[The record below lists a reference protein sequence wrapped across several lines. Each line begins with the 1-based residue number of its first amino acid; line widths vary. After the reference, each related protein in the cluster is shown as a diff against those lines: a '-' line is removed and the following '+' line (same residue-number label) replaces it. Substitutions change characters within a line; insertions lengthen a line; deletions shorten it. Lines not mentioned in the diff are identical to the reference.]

1 MRENG
6 VELCKLGS
14 GSFCTVQV
22 PVGKHEYV
30 TQTEAKDVL
39 TLEVESGET
48 YYVQAS
54 ISMGVM
60 AGHANLAPSTKEV
73 FDGMKDKAQGQHGQ
87 GSRSPRR
94 KEDKSQRKQRPA
106 RASAPGV
113 SHSGERPMALQVRQ
127 SDTPGLALC
136 AVVALAGC
144 ASSVKRSEEHKTATF
159 KLSAES
165 PISQINVSATPEALA
180 NIEAAQEDVRPGTG

>member
-1 MRENG
+1 LAVILLGPFAAISQDNAAPAAAAADAAAAGTGTVVFFREKKMMGMAISFKVRENG

-60 AGHANLAPSTKEV
+60 AGHGNMAPSTKDA
-73 FDGMKDKAQGQHGQ
+73 FDGMKEKLKDNTGKDLD
-87 GSRSPRR
+87 PP
-94 KEDKSQRKQRPA
+94 KEKK
-106 RASAPGV
+106 
-113 SHSGERPMALQVRQ
+113 
-127 SDTPGLALC
+127 
-136 AVVALAGC
+136 
-144 ASSVKRSEEHKTATF
+144 
-159 KLSAES
+159 
-165 PISQINVSATPEALA
+165 
-180 NIEAAQEDVRPGTG
+180 